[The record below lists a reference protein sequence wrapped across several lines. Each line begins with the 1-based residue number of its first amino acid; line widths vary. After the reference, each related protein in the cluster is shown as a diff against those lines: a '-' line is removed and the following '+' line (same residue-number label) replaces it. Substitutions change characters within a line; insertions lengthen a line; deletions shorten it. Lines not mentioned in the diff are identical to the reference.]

1 MLDSYKKML
10 VLLVVLLA
18 TSSQSHAI
26 SGLFSSPNTL
36 GLGLGY
42 SSAESGAFSVAAQYT
57 INDIFDVGTAALFY
71 SKHTPITLAT
81 NIYIIKPK
89 KDAPIAVWL
98 SPQYALSSQT
108 ESGIK
113 LDVSAIAA
121 SAYFGYKV
129 IAEKFEVLPYIGLSV
144 ANATASIKMDLLGK
158 TYTLS
163 TQSSSSILS
172 GGILVSEISTAKSKL
187 FGVASA
193 TIPSTGS
200 SYVSLGLG
208 YTF

>member
-1 MLDSYKKML
+1 MLKKML

-26 SGLFSSPNTL
+26 SGLSSPPNTL

-57 INDIFDVGTAALFY
+57 INDIFEVGTAALFY
-71 SKHTPITLAT
+71 SKRTPITLAA

-98 SPQYALSSQT
+98 SPQYAFWSQT

-113 LDVSAIAA
+113 LDLSTIAA
-121 SAYFGYKV
+121 SAYVGYKV
-129 IAEKFEVLPYIGLSV
+129 IAQKFEVLPYIGLTV
-144 ANATASIKMDLLGK
+144 ANATASIKMDLLGN
-158 TYTLS
+158 TVTLS
-163 TQSSSSILS
+163 NQSSSSILS

-187 FGVASA
+187 FGVASVA
-193 TIPSTGS
+193 IPSTGS

>member
-1 MLDSYKKML
+1 MLKKVL

-26 SGLFSSPNTL
+26 SGLSSPPNTL
-36 GLGLGY
+36 GLGLAY
-42 SSAESGAFSVAAQYT
+42 SSAEEKSGAFSVAAQYT
-57 INDIFDVGTAALFY
+57 INDIFEVGTEALFH
-71 SKHTPITLAT
+71 SKYTPITLAA

-98 SPQYALSSQT
+98 SPEYAFSSQT

-113 LDVSAIAA
+113 LDVSAMAA
-121 SAYFGYKV
+121 SAYVGYKV
-129 IAEKFEVLPYIGLSV
+129 IAQKFEVLPYIGLTV

-172 GGILVSEISTAKSKL
+172 GGILVSEISTAKSKI
-187 FGVASA
+187 FGVASVA
-193 TIPSTGS
+193 IPSTGS
-200 SYVSLGLG
+200 GYVSLGLG